1 MASSSTGV
9 ARGSS
14 YRPYARTN
22 SGSSSSLEN
31 LPPRTLSRVAK
42 EVRDLVKNPP
52 EGIRL
57 VVDGETGL
65 PSSLGEIVVRGFQ
78 LVELNASIWASCH
91 GEKRLGTKV
100 GSERFLSWSIL
111 RWHIALPTAGAA
123 PRSDFLFTFISM
135 NSCRK

>member
-14 YRPYARTN
+14 YLPYSRTN
-22 SGSSSSLEN
+22 SGSSSSSLEN

-65 PSSLGEIVVRGFQ
+65 PSSLGEIVVRGFY
-78 LVELNASIWASCH
+78 LVESI
-91 GEKRLGTKV
+91 
-100 GSERFLSWSIL
+100 ERIHFGLEETRNKKQLDRRGLFSRSIL
-111 RWHIALPTAGAA
+111 R
-123 PRSDFLFTFISM
+123 
-135 NSCRK
+135 